1 MKIGDRVG
9 AIESADSCAVR
20 MFGYGVYEGDH
31 VRPDD
36 LPGVFGSLAEIREA
50 AIEANGPEKQW
61 TEAQRRTFNWL
72 ASNPRIRLDSGDVV
86 WGCQCW
92 WGPEAE
98 IKKTIGDRQVV
109 IVSVPAE
116 NKTGP
121 KPPAT
126 DPPPGDA

>member
-1 MKIGDRVG
+1 MKVGDRVG
-9 AIESADSCAVR
+9 AMASAGARAVC

-31 VRPDD
+31 VRPDEA
-36 LPGVFGSLAEIREA
+36 PGVFGTIAEIKESA
-50 AIEANGPEKQW
+50 VEVYGPEKQW
-61 TEAQRRTFNWL
+61 TESQRRAFDRL
-72 ASNPRIRLDSGDVV
+72 VANPRIRLDNGDVV

-98 IKKTIGDRQVV
+98 IRKTIGDRPVA
-109 IVSVPAE
+109 IVPVPPE